1 MIVAC
6 LVTLMLNNGTME
18 QRYATGTLLK
28 ETSTSYVVDFTSVSN
43 ELNDKIEFA
52 AIVVRKQD
60 CVVRKRIK

>member
-6 LVTLMLNNGTME
+6 LVTLMLNNGAFE

-43 ELNDKIEFA
+43 ELNDKVEFA
-52 AIVVRKQD
+52 AILVRKED